1 MLKISIIDSDKER
14 RLILEGKLIA
24 PWTTELQRAC
34 DEARQSLRGR
44 EIVLDLK
51 DLTVISQEGENLLD
65 ALMNEGI
72 QVRGCGVFAREVLRK
87 LRGRAR
93 AQHHEPISLKAS

>member
-24 PWTTELQRAC
+24 PWTTELQRVC
-34 DEARQSLRGR
+34 DEARQSPRGR
-44 EIVLDLK
+44 EIGLELK
-51 DLTVISQEGENLLD
+51 NLTVISQEGQNLLGV
-65 ALMNEGI
+65 LMKEGI
-72 QVRGCGVFAREVLRK
+72 KVRGCCVFAKEVLRK

-93 AQHHEPISLKAS
+93 AQHRPNILKAG

>member
-87 LRGRAR
+87 LSGRAR
-93 AQHHEPISLKAS
+93 AQHQDRIAS

>member
-34 DEARQSLRGR
+34 DEARQSRRGR
-44 EIVLDLK
+44 AIGINLK
-51 DLTVISQEGENLLD
+51 NLTVISQEGENLLG
-65 ALMNEGI
+65 ALMKEGI
-72 QVRGCGVFAREVLRK
+72 KVRGCCVFAREVLRK

-93 AQHHEPISLKAS
+93 A

>member
-44 EIVLDLK
+44 EIGLDLK
-51 DLTVISQEGENLLD
+51 DLTVISQEGQNLLG
-65 ALMNEGI
+65 ALMKEGFK
-72 QVRGCGVFAREVLRK
+72 VRGCCVFAREVLRK

-93 AQHHEPISLKAS
+93 AQLQDPKS